1 MAEKQTFTVVL
12 EKHPSMNATGITI
25 PFDVEKVFGAKR
37 AAVRATVNGA
47 EYRGTIARMGG
58 NYMLGI
64 PKAFRDAAGI
74 SAGEHIVVT
83 LEKDELPR
91 VVVPPADLA
100 EALKNDKSAASA
112 WEKLSFTHKKE
123 HVNAIAEA
131 KRPETRARRLAKAI
145 EMLTTGEK

>member
-12 EKHPSMNATGITI
+12 EKHPSLNATGITI

-37 AAVRATVNGA
+37 VPVRAVVNGV

-58 NYMLGI
+58 SYMLGI

-91 VVVPPADLA
+91 VVALPADLA
-100 EALKNDKSAASA
+100 EALKNDKRAAEA

-123 HVNAIAEA
+123 YVTAIEEA
-131 KRPETRARRLAKAI
+131 KRPETRARRLAKTI